1 MSVQTYNPEVAIVQ
15 FISGKLNFSTMGE
28 FNKTKAYLRFGIYDM
43 DGNDILFISQGGY
56 FASTAWSEGDD
67 AYYAVLGSK
76 FGAITADD
84 GKEWLIDRANIRRV
98 KNEKELGTLLTKAC
112 PIFKEMA
119 EKILQ

>member
-1 MSVQTYNPEVAIVQ
+1 ME
-15 FISGKLNFSTMGE
+15 E
-28 FNKTKAYLRFGIYDM
+28 FKNSKAYLRFGVYDM
-43 DGNDILFISQGGY
+43 DGKDILFMSQGGY

-84 GKEWLIDRANIRRV
+84 NKEWLLDRANIRRV
-98 KNEKELGTLLTKAC
+98 KSGKELDMLLAKAC
-112 PIFKEMA
+112 PPFKEMA

>member
-15 FISGKLNFSTMGE
+15 LISGKLNFSTMEE
-28 FNKTKAYLRFGIYDM
+28 FNKTKAYLRFGVCNM
-43 DGNDILFISQGGY
+43 DGKDILFISEGGY

-67 AYYAVLGSK
+67 AYYAVVGSK

-84 GKEWLIDRANIRRV
+84 NKEWILDRANIRRI
-98 KNEKELGTLLTKAC
+98 KNEKEFGTLLTKAC
-112 PIFKEMA
+112 QPFKEMA

>member
-1 MSVQTYNPEVAIVQ
+1 MQL
-15 FISGKLNFSTMGE
+15 ISGKLNFSTMGE

-43 DGNDILFISQGGY
+43 NGKDILFISEGGY
-56 FASTAWSEGDD
+56 FASTAWSEGDS
-67 AYYAVLGSK
+67 AYDAVLGSK

-98 KNEKELGTLLTKAC
+98 KNKKEFDTLLSEAC
-112 PIFKEMA
+112 PPFKEMA